1 MRGSG
6 SASASPA
13 DLDQAIGTG
22 QEYGAVGCTH
32 AGGVDRPLA
41 AYKLGVNG
49 AVIAPHTNWRG
60 EFSGGTYLQGSQ
72 STAPVSW
79 PGYSTTAWYQG
90 KPPQEQNRVYMGTV
104 LEGQRDASGQIY
116 KRNRMYDPQTGQF
129 TQTDPIGVAGGLNT
143 YGFAS
148 GDPVSYS
155 DPYGLCVLAL
165 PCPIGFIGELA
176 AGAARLNAVGA
187 AATTALVAGA
197 AINRAHERERPNFR
211 YHRRQSPT
219 QTPEHA
225 RLQQESGELWG
236 KAPRYGRTPAVQA
249 FRGPLPAGVAGI
261 EFATPVRPD
270 SDGGAL
276 VYWSSGRPD
285 VETFE
290 LNGEEYAKIPIV
302 VTKNTQIPR

>member
-1 MRGSG
+1 MS
-6 SASASPA
+6 
-13 DLDQAIGTG
+13 
-22 QEYGAVGCTH
+22 YFH
-32 AGGVDRPLA
+32 AGGIDRPLMIT
-41 AYKLGVNG
+41 KDGTSV
-49 AVIAPHTNWRG
+49 VPHENWRG
-60 EFSGGTYLQGSQ
+60 QFSRGTY
-72 STAPVSW
+72 VSGYRSDCTSYPASGCTPIQW
-79 PGYSTTAWYQG
+79 PGERTTVRHELEEDG
-90 KPPQEQNRVYMGTV
+90 RIQNWFGGLVDGM
-104 LEGQRDASGQIY
+104 RDASGQMY
-116 KRNRMYDPQTGQF
+116 MRNRYYDPKTGQF
-129 TQTDPIGVAGGLNT
+129 TQTDPIGLAGGLNA
-143 YGFAS
+143 YGFAN

-187 AATTALVAGA
+187 AVTTALVAGA
-197 AINRAHERERPNFR
+197 AINRTHEKERPNFR

-249 FRGPLPAGVAGI
+249 FRGPLPAGVPGI